1 MRIMIRSYSEK
12 CQVHD
17 VESAADTEISLSH
30 ISHSSAGVLQYCSIL
45 IMILLVLAM
54 TPMSTKISIELSSL
68 NSS

>member
-30 ISHSSAGVLQYCSIL
+30 ISHSSAGVLQHLDHDI
-45 IMILLVLAM
+45 IG
-54 TPMSTKISIELSSL
+54 TWT
-68 NSS
+68 